1 MEQNRTKRRI
11 RRGGRP
17 RSDREASTLSVK
29 VEDIAKIQLTAIS
42 KYLGKNK
49 GITLEKVINKFYEEI
64 KNNES
69 IDNQE
74 LR

>member
-1 MEQNRTKRRI
+1 MEYNKTKRRI

-17 RSDREASTLSVK
+17 RSDREVSTLSVK

-49 GITLEKVINKFYEEI
+49 GVTLEKVINKFYEEM

-69 IDNQE
+69 VNNQE

>member
-69 IDNQE
+69 VDNQE